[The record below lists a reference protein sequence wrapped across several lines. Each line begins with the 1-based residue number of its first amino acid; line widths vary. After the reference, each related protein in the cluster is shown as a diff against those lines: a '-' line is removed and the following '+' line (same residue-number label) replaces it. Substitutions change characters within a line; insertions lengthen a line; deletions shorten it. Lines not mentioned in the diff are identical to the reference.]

1 MSHIWSEKVG
11 LNVFELAEFSG
22 LQANMWTGSINKE
35 DDWSLYLPNLSKL
48 IQVLQSLQ
56 IQLPGGKSFG

>member
-22 LQANMWTGSINKE
+22 FQANVWTGSINKE
-35 DDWSLYLPNLSKL
+35 DDCSLYLPSLSKL
-48 IQVLQSLQ
+48 ILVLQSLQ
-56 IQLPGGKSFG
+56 IQLPGGKTFG